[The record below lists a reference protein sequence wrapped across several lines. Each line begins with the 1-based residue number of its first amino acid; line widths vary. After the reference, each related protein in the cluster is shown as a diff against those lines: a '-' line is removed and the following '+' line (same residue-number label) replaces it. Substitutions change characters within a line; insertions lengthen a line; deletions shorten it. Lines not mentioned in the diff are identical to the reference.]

1 MLAASPELINSIE
14 INTKAF
20 MSLSKI
26 AFSSVERLATLNL
39 NATRVALGDGIPAFG
54 SLLKITDSK
63 PQGLPGSTAATA
75 ADHAAAYL
83 KGVQEIAAETQ
94 REVSALLGSYFPAPG
109 LGANPSAGWLKGFE
123 QFKNFAQQV
132 TDMTTANSKLVG
144 EATARIADSSAS
156 LAQKL
161 S

>member
-14 INTKAF
+14 INAKAF
-20 MSLSKI
+20 MNLSKI

-63 PQGLPGSTAATA
+63 PQGLPGSTAAT
-75 ADHAAAYL
+75 DNAAAYL

-123 QFKNFAQQV
+123 QFKSFAQQV
-132 TDMTTANSKLVG
+132 TDMTTANSKVVG
-144 EATARIADSSAS
+144 EATARIANSSAS
-156 LAQKL
+156 LAQKR